1 LDGLQKK
8 PWRARPASAAGL
20 GGRSVRETVAQ
31 TSVFCYLLV
40 EQVVTQS
47 KGSEMKTLR
56 KITLRMAV
64 FCAVT
69 VLVSIV
75 CGVVFSQD
83 TNKSETRAT
92 MRGIFVTLTTAY
104 KFSLDTEAFED
115 PANHMRIQG
124 TLQALQANAME
135 LERHGGGLNPS
146 FGYLRRSLA
155 RDANDALDRFNQGQ
169 FMGSRFVISKIT
181 ENCVTCHTKL
191 PKGEAFSIGDAFLE
205 SLEIKKVPAAER
217 FNIELATRQFDAAV
231 STYEELFDDPDMSPE
246 NLALLSAFEGYLRV
260 CIGAFNDPQKAVP
273 ALEKYI
279 TRKDVSEAEKDL
291 VRGWIR
297 SLKQVDLTVSVG
309 NELLVSRDLIANAEA
324 SRKFPSDRSSLVDYL
339 VTTTLLH
346 RYIETGPTDKNDVA
360 EAYYLMGV
368 AESRITRSYWIS
380 ETDFLLEQAIRE
392 APKSPVARQ
401 AFAFLSEYTISAHME
416 SSAREVSD
424 DLRANLDELRVLIE
438 E

>member
-1 LDGLQKK
+1 
-8 PWRARPASAAGL
+8 
-20 GGRSVRETVAQ
+20 
-31 TSVFCYLLV
+31 
-40 EQVVTQS
+40 
-47 KGSEMKTLR
+47 M
-56 KITLRMAV
+56 
-64 FCAVT
+64 
-69 VLVSIV
+69 VSIV

-83 TNKSETRAT
+83 ANKSETQAA

-135 LERHGGGLNPS
+135 LDRHGGGLNPS

-191 PKGEAFSIGDAFLE
+191 PKGEAFGIGDAFLE
-205 SLEIKKVPAAER
+205 TMEIKKVPAAER
-217 FNIELATRQFDAAV
+217 FNIELAIRQFDAAV
-231 STYEELFDDPDMSPE
+231 NTYEELFDDPDMSPE

-260 CIGAFNDPQKAVP
+260 CIGAFNDPLKAIP

-279 TRKDVSEAEKDL
+279 TRKDVSDAEKDL
-291 VRGWIR
+291 VRGWIQ
-297 SLKQVDLTVSVG
+297 SLKQADLSVSGGDELTVSR
-309 NELLVSRDLIANAEA
+309 ELIKNAEA
-324 SRKFPSDRSSLVDYL
+324 NRKFPSDRSSLVDYL
-339 VTTTLLH
+339 VATTLLH

-392 APKSPVARQ
+392 APKSPVAKQ

-424 DLRANLDELRVLIE
+424 DLRANMEELRALIE